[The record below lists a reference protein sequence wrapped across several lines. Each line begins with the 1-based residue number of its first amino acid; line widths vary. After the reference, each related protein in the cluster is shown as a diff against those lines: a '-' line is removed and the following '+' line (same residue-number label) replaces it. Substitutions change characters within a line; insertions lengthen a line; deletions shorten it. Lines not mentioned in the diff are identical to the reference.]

1 MDNKI
6 ELVHCKKYLDEIK
19 EASKIKVQELKDKYG
34 VTPCVAI
41 IKLGSSED
49 SNRYVRNKSK
59 HVTDIGAEVRLVELP
74 EETNLLNLLQVIESL
89 NIDESVNAI
98 IVQEPLPAHLNIP
111 YGDAELE
118 VHSAIDTTKDLDC
131 FNPRNLGRL
140 LMGQSFVE
148 PCTPKGIMY
157 LLEKMNVDLAG
168 KNVLVLGRSL
178 IVGKPLQIML
188 TNANATVTLAHSK
201 SQLDSYY
208 DGMVNA
214 AIGGYDIVISA
225 IGKGHAVKI
234 KKMNNA
240 VIIDV
245 GINFDDNGK
254 MIGDIDLESCE
265 RVSGWATPVPGGVG
279 LLTCAMVIEN
289 LLSLTKRQI
298 FKKKYS
304 EQK

>member
-41 IKLGSSED
+41 IKMGNSED
-49 SNRYVRNKSK
+49 TNRYVRNKSK
-59 HVTDIGAEVRLVELP
+59 HITDIGASVRLIEIDDQIIL
-74 EETNLLNLLQVIESL
+74 TDLLDIIHSL
-89 NIDESVNAI
+89 NKDEGVNAI
-98 IVQEPLPAHLNIP
+98 IVQEPLYPSLP
-111 YGDAELE
+111 SDYGRLLI
-118 VHSAIDTTKDLDC
+118 HNAISTDKDLDC
-131 FNPRNLGRL
+131 FNPKNLGRL
-140 LMGQSFVE
+140 VMNNGFVE

-157 LLEKMNVDLAG
+157 LLEKMNVDLEG
-168 KNVLVLGRSL
+168 KNVLILGRSL
-178 IVGKPLQIML
+178 IVGKPLQIMM

-245 GINFDDNGK
+245 GINFDDDGK
-254 MIGDIDLESCE
+254 MIGDIDLETCE

-289 LLSLTKRQI
+289 LLSLTERQI
-298 FKKKYS
+298 IEKEY
-304 EQK
+304 